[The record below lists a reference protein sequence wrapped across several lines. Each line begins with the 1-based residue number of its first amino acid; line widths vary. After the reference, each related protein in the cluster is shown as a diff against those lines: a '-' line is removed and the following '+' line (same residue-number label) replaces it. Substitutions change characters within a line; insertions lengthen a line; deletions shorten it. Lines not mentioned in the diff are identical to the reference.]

1 MTIIIDAV
9 KMCEDKVINFEE
21 RVGDI
26 KDKLGYTPELVI
38 INASDD
44 PANERYI
51 KGKVKQGEEVGLKV
65 TVKKFE
71 KECTN
76 ENVINTL
83 RYCKLG
89 RVPVILQLPIF
100 EHLDEKLLL
109 NEITPNVDADGFT
122 AEWIGQ
128 VSLGNEEA
136 VAPATPKGVMN
147 LLDYHHVELEGKNA
161 LVIGRSNHVGKPLAS
176 MLINRG
182 ATTTCANSKTKDLN
196 KLISQSDIVISCVG
210 KKDLIKSEHVKDG
223 ATLIGVGF
231 TYENGKQIL
240 DFDLDDVV
248 LKNKAGLVSNRIN
261 CTGKATINA
270 LIENVIKLYENRF
283 K

>member
-9 KMCEDKVINFEE
+9 KMCEDKVVDFKE
-21 RVGDI
+21 RIVNLN
-26 KDKLGYTPELVI
+26 DKLGYTPELII

-71 KECTN
+71 KDCTN
-76 ENVINTL
+76 ESIVNLL
-83 RYCKLG
+83 RACSYAK
-89 RVPVILQLPIF
+89 VPVILQLPIF
-100 EHLDEKLLL
+100 DHLDERLLL
-109 NEITPNVDADGFT
+109 NEITPNIDADGFT

-128 VSLGNEEA
+128 VNLGNEKA

-147 LLDYHHVELEGKNA
+147 LLDFHHVELEGKNA
-161 LVIGRSNHVGKPLAS
+161 LVIGRSNHVGKPLVS

-182 ATTTCANSKTKDLN
+182 VTVICANSKTNDLN
-196 KLISQSDIVISCVG
+196 SLISQCDIVISCVG
-210 KKDLIKSEHVKDG
+210 RKDLIKSEYIKDG
-223 ATLIGVGF
+223 ATVIGVGF

-240 DFDLDDVV
+240 DFDLDDIV